1 MQLRFPEEVVAVLAD
16 AVQTGEDAPVVHALA
31 LNVEER
37 PFAEGMAA
45 KGGGVRAQADA
56 GRDQQQRQ
64 RPREDGHQ
72 QGTGRPRGRRPRRRR
87 RRRQ

>member
-16 AVQTGEDAPVVHALA
+16 AVQTGEDALVVHALT
-31 LNVEER
+31 LDVEER
-37 PFAEGMAA
+37 PFAQGMAA

-72 QGTGRPRGRRPRRRR
+72 
-87 RRRQ
+87 